1 MREAMMTKSVVA
13 KMHSTD
19 FPWVSDD
26 DLMRYLTEAPQRP
39 NLLVRCSPRAGA
51 TIVGLLQAM
60 CAAPVVAVELPGPL
74 MLPTRRAG
82 TLVLQ
87 GASAM
92 TLPQQIE
99 LHDWLSV
106 GPGSVQVV
114 TITSEPL
121 WDLVQQGRF
130 LEGLFYR
137 LNVVYLEAENRR

>member
-1 MREAMMTKSVVA
+1 MRKAMMTNSVVT

-26 DLMRYLTEAPQRP
+26 NLMRYLTAAPQRP
-39 NLLVRCSPRAGA
+39 NLLVRCSPRAGNA
-51 TIVGLLQAM
+51 IVCSLRAM
-60 CAAPVVAVELPGPL
+60 CAAPVVVVDLPGPL
-74 MLPTRRAG
+74 TLPTRRAG

-87 GASAM
+87 GASGM
-92 TLPQQIE
+92 TLAQQIH
-99 LHDWLSV
+99 LHDWLSA
-106 GPGSVQVV
+106 GRGSLQVV

-137 LNVVYLEAENRR
+137 LNVVYLEAENGR